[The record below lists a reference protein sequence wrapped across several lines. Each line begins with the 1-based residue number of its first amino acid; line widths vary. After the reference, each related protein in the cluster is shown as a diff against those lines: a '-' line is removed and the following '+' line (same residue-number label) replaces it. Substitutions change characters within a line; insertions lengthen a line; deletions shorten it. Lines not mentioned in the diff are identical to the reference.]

1 MPCIRS
7 KNAYQAIIVEVAEA
21 DELSTRRLSSLLIS
35 SGVVEE
41 IGMMVL
47 RRIDFVK
54 TIGIGVVTFFF
65 DFLERVGVGVVRL
78 SAVAK
83 LSVVAK
89 LSAVVR
95 PFVVA
100 MPFVVVTLFAV
111 VEPSVGRSKSR
122 LIGIGVDEAVSVEA
136 PIERSK
142 SLVELPL
149 EPVEIDGWSVGSS
162 FINISSSPGVDGRL
176 VG

>member
-1 MPCIRS
+1 
-7 KNAYQAIIVEVAEA
+7 
-21 DELSTRRLSSLLIS
+21 
-35 SGVVEE
+35 
-41 IGMMVL
+41 MMVL

-100 MPFVVVTLFAV
+100 MPSVVVTLFVVVMLFAV